1 MSVTT
6 GRDREH
12 PGRPARPGG
21 EAAGGRRRGPLSE
34 RAGRIA
40 ATAGRFAPISIVMV
54 LVPIAVGIGR
64 ALSTISRPFISFGD
78 VAVLESTIRDALGG
92 HQLLGPYSHF
102 GWFHPGPAYFYVM
115 APMYWVFGESARAMF
130 LGAFLINA
138 ACALAV
144 VAVIRWRAGE
154 WAARW
159 GALVV
164 AGLLFFTQ
172 TSLLVLYNPWNPAVL
187 ALPFLLTM
195 VLAAAAAT
203 GSTLSLVWAGLVGS
217 FLIESEL
224 GTAPAVLAVLV
235 VGAALWGWA
244 LWRRLAAAPLTAP
257 QRPRWAGP
265 PRHLVALAGSALL
278 VVLVWVPPLVQ
289 QTTRTPG
296 NVGRIVAFFEHPPT
310 APQAGGQHT
319 RGQAVR
325 GVAEYAATLPLK
337 ADPFP
342 CCEPNQFA
350 GPNSAYTVR
359 LVIFGGGVLV
369 GAGVAVIGWRRRQQL
384 AMALGAISVVA
395 SGAAVVSA
403 TQVVGPLYEHLL
415 WWTTVVLVPAW
426 IGAGL
431 LVLDFV
437 GKRQGGP
444 LSRPAGRRIIS
455 GVLAVG
461 CAVPCLALAWSLFRD
476 PPIGYGD
483 DPGRQIAARL
493 VEQPVRAMDVRD
505 LRVQEADPDQFGL
518 AASVVVELQKAG
530 VAVHLE
536 PPASSSYGPQEQVRG
551 PDQALLVVSG
561 PHDPSPA
568 VSTAGATHLGT
579 VEDMQLWLR
588 PLPAS

>member
-1 MSVTT
+1 MSIT
-6 GRDREH
+6 
-12 PGRPARPGG
+12 A
-21 EAAGGRRRGPLSE
+21 RRGVSPKGGADPVTRDPLGE
-34 RAGRIA
+34 RARRIVR
-40 ATAGRFAPISIVMV
+40 TASRFLPISIVMV
-54 LVPIAVGIGR
+54 LVPIGVGIGR
-64 ALSTISRPFISFGD
+64 VLSTLNQPFISFGD
-78 VAVLESTIRDALGG
+78 VAVLESAVRDTLGG

-115 APMYWVFGESARAMF
+115 APVYGLFGESARTMF

-138 ACALAV
+138 ASALAIV
-144 VAVIRWRAGE
+144 VVIRWRAGE

-164 AGLLFFTQ
+164 AGLLFFTEA
-172 TSLLVLYNPWNPAVL
+172 SSLVLYNPWNPSVL

-203 GSTLSLVWAGLVGS
+203 GSTLSLIWAALVGS
-217 FLIESEL
+217 FVIGSEL

-235 VGAALWGWA
+235 VGTALWGWA
-244 LWRRLAAAPLTAP
+244 VWKRRAASPVPHPL
-257 QRPRWAGP
+257 RWARP
-265 PRHLVALAGSALL
+265 SRHIVALTGSALL
-278 VVLVWVPPLVQ
+278 VVLVWVPPLIQ
-289 QTTRTPG
+289 QTTQTPG
-296 NVGRIVAFFEHPPT
+296 NAGRIVSFFEHPPT
-310 APQAGGQHT
+310 AEQAGGRHT

-337 ADPFP
+337 SDAFP

-350 GPNSAYTVR
+350 GPNSAYTGR

-369 GAGVAVIGWRRRQQL
+369 GVGVAVIGWRRRHQL
-384 AMALGAISVVA
+384 AMGLGAISVVA

-415 WWTTVVLVPAW
+415 WWTATVLVPAW

-431 LVLDFV
+431 LAIDFI
-437 GKRQGGP
+437 GTRQSGP
-444 LSRPAGRRIIS
+444 LSTPVARRITS
-455 GVLAVG
+455 GALVVA

-483 DPGRQIAARL
+483 DPGRQVAARL
-493 VEQPVRAMDVRD
+493 VEQPVRAMHVRD
-505 LRVQEADPDQFGL
+505 LRVEEADPDQFGL

-536 PPASSSYGPQEQVRG
+536 PPASTSYGPQEQVRG

-561 PHDPSPA
+561 PHDPAPA

-588 PLPAS
+588 PLPAT

>member
-1 MSVTT
+1 MSITAR
-6 GRDREH
+6 RDA
-12 PGRPARPGG
+12 GLNAG
-21 EAAGGRRRGPLSE
+21 AGGAGGAAPLGE
-34 RAGRIA
+34 RARRIGSA
-40 ATAGRFAPISIVMV
+40 ASRFAPISIVMV
-54 LVPIAVGIGR
+54 LVPTGVGIGR
-64 ALSTISRPFISFGD
+64 ALSTLNQPFISFGD
-78 VAVLESTIRDALGG
+78 VAVLESSIRDTLGG

-115 APMYWVFGESARAMF
+115 GPVYWVFGESARSMF

-138 ACALAV
+138 ACALAI

-164 AGLLFFTQ
+164 AGLLFFTE
-172 TSLLVLYNPWNPAVL
+172 TSQLVLYNPWNPAVL
-187 ALPFLLTM
+187 ALPFLLVM

-203 GSTLSLVWAGLVGS
+203 GSALSLIWAVLVGS
-217 FLIESEL
+217 FVVESEL
-224 GTAPAVLAVLV
+224 GTAPAVLSVLV

-244 LWRRLAAAPLTAP
+244 QFRQG
-257 QRPRWAGP
+257 QRPRARS
-265 PRHLVALAGSALL
+265 PRHLVAVGGSALL

-296 NVGRIVAFFEHPPT
+296 NAGKIVSFFEHPPT
-310 APQAGGQHT
+310 AQQAGGGHT

-337 ADPFP
+337 ANPFP

-350 GPNSAYTVR
+350 GPNSDYTGR
-359 LVIFGGGVLV
+359 LVVFGGGVLV
-369 GAGVAVIGWRRRQQL
+369 GVGVAVIGWRRRHQL

-395 SGAAVVSA
+395 SAAAVVSA

-415 WWTTVVLVPAW
+415 WWTTAVLVPAW

-431 LVLDFV
+431 LALDFI
-437 GKRQGGP
+437 GKRKGGP
-444 LSRPAGRRIIS
+444 LSTPTGRRIMS
-455 GVLAVG
+455 AVLAVG

-476 PPIGYGD
+476 PPNGYGD
-483 DPGRQIAARL
+483 DAGRQIAVRL
-493 VEQPVRAMDVRD
+493 VEQPVRAMHVRD

-518 AASVVVELQKAG
+518 AASIVVELQKAG

-536 PPASSSYGPQEQVRG
+536 PPASASYGSQEQVRG

-588 PLPAS
+588 PLAGT

>member
-1 MSVTT
+1 M
-6 GRDREH
+6 
-12 PGRPARPGG
+12 
-21 EAAGGRRRGPLSE
+21 SE
-34 RAGRIA
+34 RAARIA
-40 ATAGRFAPISIVMV
+40 GTASRFAPISIVMM
-54 LVPIAVGIGR
+54 LVPVGVGVGR
-64 ALSTISRPFISFGD
+64 ALSSINQPFVSFGD
-78 VAVLESTIRDALGG
+78 VAVLESTIRDTLGG

-115 APMYWVFGESARAMF
+115 APVYWIFGESARAMF

-138 ACALAV
+138 VCALAIIV
-144 VAVIRWRAGE
+144 VIRWRAGE

-164 AGLLFFTQ
+164 GGLLFFSEAS
-172 TSLLVLYNPWNPAVL
+172 SLSLYNPWNPALL
-187 ALPFLLTM
+187 ALPFLLVM
-195 VLAAAAAT
+195 ILAAAAAT
-203 GSTLSLVWAGLVGS
+203 GSTLSLLWAGLVGS
-217 FLIESEL
+217 FVIQSEL

-244 LWRRLAAAPLTAP
+244 VWRKRAGSAATAP
-257 QRPRWAGP
+257 ALPPWTRPS
-265 PRHLVALAGSALL
+265 RHLVALAGSALF
-278 VVLVWVPPLVQ
+278 VVLVWVPPLIQ

-296 NVGRIVAFFEHPPT
+296 NAGRIVSFFEHPPT
-310 APQAGGQHT
+310 AQEAGGRHT

-350 GPNSAYTVR
+350 GPNSAYTGR
-359 LVIFGGGVLV
+359 LVILGGGVLV
-369 GAGVAVIGWRRRQQL
+369 GVGLALIGWRRRHQL
-384 AMALGAISVVA
+384 VMALGAVSVVA

-415 WWTTVVLVPAW
+415 WWTTAVLVPAW

-431 LVLDFV
+431 LALDLV
-437 GKRQGGP
+437 AKRKGGP
-444 LSRPAGRRIIS
+444 LSRPVGRRVLS
-455 GVLAVG
+455 GALAVG
-461 CAVPCLALAWSLFRD
+461 CAVPCLALGWSLLRD

-483 DPGRQIAARL
+483 DPGRQVAAQL
-493 VEQPVRAMDVRD
+493 VERPVRAMHVRD

-530 VAVHLE
+530 VATHLE
-536 PPASSSYGPQEQVRG
+536 PPASTSYGPQEQVRG
-551 PDQALLVVSG
+551 PDQALLVISG

-579 VEDMQLWLR
+579 VEGMQLWLR
-588 PLPAS
+588 PLPSA

>member
-1 MSVTT
+1 
-6 GRDREH
+6 
-12 PGRPARPGG
+12 
-21 EAAGGRRRGPLSE
+21 LSE
-34 RAGRIA
+34 RAGRIGA
-40 ATAGRFAPISIVMV
+40 SASRFAPISVVMV
-54 LVPIAVGIGR
+54 LVPVGVGIGR
-64 ALSTISRPFISFGD
+64 VLSTLNQPFISFGD
-78 VAVLESTIRDALGG
+78 VAVLESTIRDTLGG

-102 GWFHPGPAYFYVM
+102 GWFHPGPAYFFVM
-115 APMYWVFGESARAMF
+115 APVYWVFGESARAMF
-130 LGAFLINA
+130 LGAFLVNA
-138 ACALAV
+138 VCALAIV
-144 VAVIRWRAGE
+144 VVIRWRAGE

-172 TSLLVLYNPWNPAVL
+172 TSVLVLYNPWNPAVL
-187 ALPFLLTM
+187 ALPFLLVM

-217 FLIESEL
+217 FVIQSEL

-244 LWRRLAAAPLTAP
+244 QWRRAQWRKRAASQSSAP
-257 QRPRWAGP
+257 QRPRWARHS
-265 PRHLVALAGSALL
+265 RHLVALTGSAVL
-278 VVLVWVPPLVQ
+278 VVLLWVPPLIQ

-296 NVGRIVAFFEHPPT
+296 NVGRIVSFFEHPPS
-310 APQAGGQHT
+310 AQQAGGGHT

-342 CCEPNQFA
+342 CCGPNQFA
-350 GPNSAYTVR
+350 GPNSAYTGR

-369 GAGVAVIGWRRRQQL
+369 GVGVAVIGWRRRHQL

-415 WWTTVVLVPAW
+415 WWTTALLVPAW
-426 IGAGL
+426 IGVGL

-444 LSRPAGRRIIS
+444 LSKPVGRRITS
-455 GVLAVG
+455 VVLAVG

-493 VEQPVRAMDVRD
+493 VEQPVRAMHVRD

-536 PPASSSYGPQEQVRG
+536 PPASTSYGPQEQVRG

-561 PHDPSPA
+561 PHDPAPA

-588 PLPAS
+588 PLPAA

>member
-1 MSVTT
+1 MSIT
-6 GRDREH
+6 
-12 PGRPARPGG
+12 ARRG
-21 EAAGGRRRGPLSE
+21 EGLKAGAGSAGGAAPLGE
-34 RAGRIA
+34 RARTIA
-40 ATAGRFAPISIVMV
+40 ATVSRFAPVSIVMV
-54 LVPIAVGIGR
+54 LVPVGVGIGR
-64 ALSTISRPFISFGD
+64 ALSTLNQPFISFGD
-78 VAVLESTIRDALGG
+78 VAVLESSIRDTLGG

-102 GWFHPGPAYFYVM
+102 GWFHPGPAYFFVM
-115 APMYWVFGESARAMF
+115 TPVYWLFGESARAMF

-138 ACALAV
+138 ACALAIV
-144 VAVIRWRAGE
+144 VTIRWRAGE

-217 FLIESEL
+217 FVIESEL
-224 GTAPAVLAVLV
+224 GTAPAVLAVLL
-235 VGAALWGWA
+235 VGTALWGWA
-244 LWRRLAAAPLTAP
+244 LWKRRGASPVKAPY
-257 QRPRWAGP
+257 RPRWARP
-265 PRHLVALAGSALL
+265 SRHLVAVGGSALL

-289 QTTRTPG
+289 QTTQTPG

-310 APQAGGQHT
+310 AQQAGGGHT

-342 CCEPNQFA
+342 CCPPNQFE
-350 GPNSAYTVR
+350 GPNSAYTGR

-369 GAGVAVIGWRRRQQL
+369 GVGVAVIGWRRRHQL

-395 SGAAVVSA
+395 SGTAVVSA

-415 WWTTVVLVPAW
+415 WWTSAVLVPTW

-431 LVLDFV
+431 LALDFI

-444 LSRPAGRRIIS
+444 LATPVGCRITS
-455 GVLAVG
+455 GVLAVA

-493 VEQPVRAMDVRD
+493 VEQPVRAMHVRD

-536 PPASSSYGPQEQVRG
+536 PPASTSYGPQEHVRG
-551 PDQALLVVSG
+551 PDQAMLVVSG

-579 VEDMQLWLR
+579 VEGMQLWLR
-588 PLPAS
+588 PLPAA